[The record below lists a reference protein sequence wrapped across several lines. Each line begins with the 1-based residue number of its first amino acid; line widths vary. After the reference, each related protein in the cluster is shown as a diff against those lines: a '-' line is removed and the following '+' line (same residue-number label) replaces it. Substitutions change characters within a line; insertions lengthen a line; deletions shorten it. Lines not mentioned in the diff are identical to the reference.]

1 MAGMGGIF
9 DFRTESKNYVY
20 TTTNTNTDSFNR
32 SSSSSSVLDNVGNV
46 IVNPDG
52 SSNTWEKYLPI
63 VAIGFLV
70 IGMIKGGG
78 RTL

>member
-1 MAGMGGIF
+1 MSMGGIF

-46 IVNPDG
+46 TVNPASAD
-52 SSNTWEKYLPI
+52 SVLDKYLPI

-70 IGMIKGGG
+70 IGILKGGG
-78 RTL
+78 K